1 MFSDTTRANIEGQKY
16 HSIHAKGQRIE
27 DVLNEEEL
35 MELKEY
41 VPSSIIFSASI
52 LTRTG
57 SLGISQSRMETSTS
71 ELVLKTPRRMMWRLA
86 KAKLWRKLRTSVL

>member
-1 MFSDTTRANIEGQKY
+1 MRHNETNIEGQKY

-41 VPSSIIFSASI
+41 VPSSVIFSASI

-71 ELVLKTPRRMMWRLA
+71 GLVLKTPRRMMWRLA
-86 KAKLWRKLRTSVL
+86 KAKLWQKLRASVL

>member
-1 MFSDTTRANIEGQKY
+1 
-16 HSIHAKGQRIE
+16 
-27 DVLNEEEL
+27 VLDEEEL

-52 LTRTG
+52 LTQTG

-71 ELVLKTPRRMMWRLA
+71 GLVLKTPRRMKWRLA
-86 KAKLWRKLRTSVL
+86 KAKL

>member
-1 MFSDTTRANIEGQKY
+1 
-16 HSIHAKGQRIE
+16 
-27 DVLNEEEL
+27 VLNEEEL

-71 ELVLKTPRRMMWRLA
+71 GLVLKTPRWMMWRLA
-86 KAKLWRKLRTSVL
+86 KAKL

>member
-71 ELVLKTPRRMMWRLA
+71 KVVPKTLRRMIWRLA
-86 KAKLWRKLRTSVL
+86 KAKLWQKSPTGVL